1 MIPLLLIALL
11 DNSDG
16 PASLREHG
24 YSNGRVHVPV
34 PLPRRQLLGELDG
47 LGRRFSGGGANHVDD
62 SHLLGLRGLELP
74 AAEGDV
80 AEGVRGGDLGAEDG
94 HEVGREREA
103 DVDLAHVEH
112 AAVGAHEA
120 VVVAEREEEPARGG
134 VARDGGDGGHGEREE
149 IGGEGAERH
158 DELPDPRG
166 GDPARADVESVGE
179 EPPLRHGDQRRA
191 RPGRRRRRR
200 DGWDGGADGADEG
213 VAEAV
218 LAVAGE
224 REHEHAAALL
234 QRAHRGWWWWLA

>member
-149 IGGEGAERH
+149 IGGEGRSADGSPTRE
-158 DELPDPRG
+158 
-166 GDPARADVESVGE
+166 DPARADVESVGKN
-179 EPPLRHGDQRRA
+179 
-191 RPGRRRRRR
+191 RPSPR
-200 DGWDGGADGADEG
+200 
-213 VAEAV
+213 
-218 LAVAGE
+218 
-224 REHEHAAALL
+224 
-234 QRAHRGWWWWLA
+234 